1 MVEQLST
8 LTQCIWIMFTDVDF
22 SVDHQ
27 HVLEVFLSPC
37 RIHPVFNAVL
47 PEVSNI
53 TFLSLPHR
61 DFTRLCVVDVIF
73 KVFAI
78 LHSGTLF
85 RCFFL
90 QIGQFVTASVK
101 CSVILLTC
109 CQLTYL
115 VTKCSSCCFFF
126 SSIYISNPITTFWDV
141 LLPNSKYNFS
151 WNSKTTMFSFL
162 FGE

>member
-73 KVFAI
+73 KVFCNF
-78 LHSGTLF
+78 TF
-85 RCFFL
+85 RDIIQMFFFL

-115 VTKCSSCCFFF
+115 VAKCSSCCFFF
-126 SSIYISNPITTFWDV
+126 SSIYISNPITTF
-141 LLPNSKYNFS
+141 
-151 WNSKTTMFSFL
+151 
-162 FGE
+162 

>member
-8 LTQCIWIMFTDVDF
+8 LTQCMWIMFTDVDF

-85 RCFFL
+85 RCFFFTNWTICHCL
-90 QIGQFVTASVK
+90 CKMLSHFT
-101 CSVILLTC
+101 
-109 CQLTYL
+109 
-115 VTKCSSCCFFF
+115 
-126 SSIYISNPITTFWDV
+126 D
-141 LLPNSKYNFS
+141 LLPVNLLSCK
-151 WNSKTTMFSFL
+151 MFLLLFL
-162 FGE
+162 FQ

>member
-1 MVEQLST
+1 MVPLLYTLEDVMSMLFKKNLKFQFFFMVEQLST

-85 RCFFL
+85 RCFFFYKL
-90 QIGQFVTASVK
+90 DNLS
-101 CSVILLTC
+101 
-109 CQLTYL
+109 
-115 VTKCSSCCFFF
+115 
-126 SSIYISNPITTFWDV
+126 
-141 LLPNSKYNFS
+141 LP
-151 WNSKTTMFSFL
+151 L
-162 FGE
+162 